1 MTDEEASVASS
12 SSGEQQP
19 EPEEEPEEATD
30 LTVGLYLANWARAQ
44 SLIEDAEL
52 AALSGYYAR
61 EAKAGGEPKVCAHGT
76 LFLQGAA
83 AGRLK

>member
-30 LTVGLYLANWARAQ
+30 LTVGLYLANWA
-44 SLIEDAEL
+44 LKHY
-52 AALSGYYAR
+52 AAKNHR
-61 EAKAGGEPKVCAHGT
+61 HP
-76 LFLQGAA
+76 Q
-83 AGRLK
+83 

>member
-1 MTDEEASVASS
+1 MTDEEASVTS
-12 SSGEQQP
+12 SSGDEQQP

-61 EAKAGGEPKVCAHGT
+61 EAQ
-76 LFLQGAA
+76 FAA
-83 AGRLK
+83 AERVLEGLERLDDDQ